1 MVGIDTRAT
10 MDMDVTIKGLPVNE
24 ETVRDLLTNI
34 PNMIAKITKY
44 MLKARRIQMKKE
56 KGVKHQNGIL

>member
-1 MVGIDTRAT
+1 
-10 MDMDVTIKGLPVNE
+10 MDMDATIKGLPVNE
-24 ETVRDLLTNI
+24 ETVRDLLANI

-56 KGVKHQNGIL
+56 KGDKHQNGIL